1 MALGNWGV
9 SSLTEKT
16 GLDLNGSEYLRD
28 YTHAARTF
36 RTNSYQYAPKLK
48 FLFHVYFEI
57 NPGAYDIQQDD
68 TKNLSLVVKSVQ
80 LPSYTFDTHQLNQ
93 YNRKR
98 IVQTKIKYDAIEI
111 AFHDD
116 NLNLVRNMWFNY
128 FAYYYNDPSK
138 PISITAGRTFP
149 TPELNPNNSVG
160 ISDDYNK
167 RNLYQGSITGDNGW
181 GFIGETSK
189 VVNSS
194 LYASLG
200 ESKVPFFKNITIF
213 GFNQHNFVAYTLI
226 NPIITRFAHDQYN
239 YAEGGGIM
247 ENKMTVDYET
257 VKYFDGAIDGNTPDD
272 IIKGFGSPGTYDRR
286 LSPVAI
292 PGSQSRILG
301 QGGLTDGAL
310 CKIQDLTNSNP
321 QGGQQQAGVAY
332 NTYKNMNN
340 NSTLTT
346 VTTEVS
352 RVSAF
357 VGGGGT
363 RNLNFDFPVANQTP
377 GPGQA
382 GSPVGQSS
390 PETISGSGTAG
401 AVVIED
407 L

>member
-1 MALGNWGV
+1 MTLGNWAA
-9 SSLTEKT
+9 SRLSDNAQWLPF
-16 GLDLNGSEYLRD
+16 GSVYLRD
-28 YTHAARTF
+28 YAHAAKTF

-48 FLFHVYFEI
+48 FLFHVCFEI
-57 NPGAYDIQQDD
+57 NEAAYSVQQND
-68 TKNLSLVVKSVQ
+68 TNNLSLTVKNVQ

-116 NLNLVRNMWFNY
+116 NLNLVRDMWFNY

-138 PISITAGRTFP
+138 PITITAGRTFP

-160 ISDDYNK
+160 VADDYNK
-167 RNLYQGSITGDNGW
+167 RNLYQDSITGDNGW

-194 LYASLG
+194 LYASLV
-200 ESKVPFFKNITIF
+200 EYKVPFFKNITVF

-239 YAEGGGIM
+239 YAENAGTM

-257 VKYFDGAIDGNTPDD
+257 VKYFDGAIDGDNPDD

-286 LSPVAI
+286 LSPIAI
-292 PGSQSRILG
+292 PGSQSTILG
-301 QGGLTDGAL
+301 QGGLTDGSSGV
-310 CKIQDLTNSNP
+310 IQDLANQNLY
-321 QGGQQQAGVAY
+321 GAGQQAGVAY
-332 NTYKNMNN
+332 NTYKNMNIN
-340 NSTLTT
+340 PTLSAVATD
-346 VTTEVS
+346 VNFALQSVS
-352 RVSAF
+352 N
-357 VGGGGT
+357 
-363 RNLNFDFPVANQTP
+363 RNLNFQFPVANQTP

-382 GSPVGQSS
+382 GTTVGKSA
-390 PETISGSGTAG
+390 PDTVLGSGTAG
-401 AVVIED
+401 AITTGNV
-407 L
+407 

>member
-1 MALGNWGV
+1 
-9 SSLTEKT
+9 
-16 GLDLNGSEYLRD
+16 
-28 YTHAARTF
+28 
-36 RTNSYQYAPKLK
+36 
-48 FLFHVYFEI
+48 
-57 NPGAYDIQQDD
+57 
-68 TKNLSLVVKSVQ
+68 
-80 LPSYTFDTHQLNQ
+80 
-93 YNRKR
+93 
-98 IVQTKIKYDAIEI
+98 
-111 AFHDD
+111 
-116 NLNLVRNMWFNY
+116 
-128 FAYYYNDPSK
+128 
-138 PISITAGRTFP
+138 
-149 TPELNPNNSVG
+149 
-160 ISDDYNK
+160 
-167 RNLYQGSITGDNGW
+167 
-181 GFIGETSK
+181 
-189 VVNSS
+189 
-194 LYASLG
+194 
-200 ESKVPFFKNITIF
+200 
-213 GFNQHNFVAYTLI
+213 
-226 NPIITRFAHDQYN
+226 
-239 YAEGGGIM
+239 M

-310 CKIQDLTNSNP
+310 GKIQDLTNSNL
-321 QGGQQQAGVAY
+321 QGAQQQAGVAY

-346 VTTEVS
+346 VTTEAS

-401 AVVIED
+401 AVTID
-407 L
+407 NL

>member
-9 SSLTEKT
+9 SSLTETT
-16 GLDLNGSEYLRD
+16 GRELFGSEYLRD
-28 YTHAARTF
+28 YTHASKTF

-48 FLFHVYFEI
+48 FLFHVCFEI
-57 NPGAYDIQQDD
+57 NPAAYDIQQDD
-68 TKNLSLVVKSVQ
+68 NNNLSLVVKSIQ

-116 NLNLVRNMWFNY
+116 NLNLVRDMWFNY

-167 RNLYQGSITGDNGW
+167 RNLYQDSITGDNGW

-286 LSPVAI
+286 LSPIAI

-310 CKIQDLTNSNP
+310 GTIQDLTNSNL
-321 QGGQQQAGVAY
+321 QGAQQQAGVAY

-340 NSTLTT
+340 NSTLST

-352 RVSAF
+352 RASAF
-357 VGGGGT
+357 IGGGT
-363 RNLNFDFPVANQTP
+363 RNLNFDFPVAGQTP

-382 GSPVGQSS
+382 GAPVGQSS

>member
-16 GLDLNGSEYLRD
+16 GRDLRGGDLLRD
-28 YTHAARTF
+28 YTHAAKTF

-57 NPGAYDIQQDD
+57 NQAAYAIQQDD
-68 TKNLSLVVKSVQ
+68 TNNLSLVVKSVQ

-116 NLNLVRNMWFNY
+116 NLNLVRDMWFNY

-160 ISDDYNK
+160 ISDDYNI

-181 GFIGETSK
+181 GFIGETNR

-194 LYASLG
+194 MYASLG
-200 ESKVPFFKNITIF
+200 QSKVPFFKNITIF

-226 NPIITRFAHDQYN
+226 NPMITRFAHDQYN
-239 YAEGGGIM
+239 YSENAGIM

-310 CKIQDLTNSNP
+310 GKIQDLTNRNP
-321 QGGQQQAGVAY
+321 QGGQQQASVAY

-340 NSTLTT
+340 NSTLST
-346 VTTEVS
+346 VTQGASDALRAVS
-352 RVSAF
+352 N
-357 VGGGGT
+357 
-363 RNLNFDFPVANQTP
+363 RNLNFQFPVANQTP

-382 GSPVGQSS
+382 GAPVGKSS
-390 PETISGSGTAG
+390 PDTVSGSGTAG
-401 AVVIED
+401 ATTTGV